1 MAATP
6 EDATDPEPFSPSVFL
21 DLPPTPQP
29 HHDGDGDGDLAE
41 SDDLQVLPFIRRMLM
56 EDTDD
61 SILYQEY
68 PDHPALL
75 RAQQP
80 FAQILSVGSTS
91 TATTHAAAT
100 DSASG
105 SSATTNSNGFADA
118 TWPYDPVELSQLLF
132 SRTRSGTGVGLD
144 GFTGGDANA
153 FSSSGQGRA
162 SACGQARAFFNAG
175 DTATIQSSSFGD
187 GVRVTM
193 DMLNQAFLKGMEE
206 ANKFL
211 PPTTTTIF
219 GLGATSR
226 EHLPGPRDGSML
238 PRAFPLPN
246 TNSVVDSRGCK
257 NRHSWDDLD
266 DDAETGR
273 RSNKLLAP
281 EPEENGEQVD
291 DVFVKGYELAM
302 EKMHGLSISTN
313 NGSASDGKAKRK
325 SAAQT
330 NEAVDLRTLL
340 THCAE
345 AVSTGDRRS
354 AAELL
359 RQIRQRSS
367 PRGDT
372 SQRLAHCFAEAL
384 EARLAGTGAQVHR
397 SLVARR
403 TSGGVHFL
411 RAYKLYLEVCSFKM
425 IAFKFAHIAICKAI
439 TGRKKVHIVDYG
451 DHYGFHWPPL
461 LEAWKDRDGG
471 PPEVRITSID
481 RPQPGFRPAV
491 RIEETGRRL
500 SDFARRRGVPFRF
513 RSVVASKW
521 EMVCADDLDIE
532 PDEVLIVNGLFHF
545 GKLMD
550 EGVDI
555 DNTSP
560 RDMVLR
566 NIQKMRPD
574 VFILCVENS
583 SYNAPFFV
591 TRFREALY
599 YYSAMFD
606 IMDATTPRD
615 NEERLLVEQDILGCC
630 VLNAIACEGSE
641 RMERP
646 ETYKQWQV
654 RGHRAGLKQLPLNPN
669 TVNYLSKKVKDG
681 YHKDFVVDVD
691 QQWILQGWKGRI
703 LYAMSTWVADDSC
716 PRANVL

>member
-6 EDATDPEPFSPSVFL
+6 EDVAEPEPFPPSIFL
-21 DLPPTPQP
+21 DLPPTPHPQP
-29 HHDGDGDGDLAE
+29 DGDGDDLQAS
-41 SDDLQVLPFIRRMLM
+41 SDDMVVPFIRRMLM
-56 EDTDD
+56 EEEEDTDD
-61 SILYQEY
+61 NILYQQY
-68 PDHPALL
+68 PDHRALL
-75 RAQQP
+75 LAQQP
-80 FAQILSVGSTS
+80 FAQILSAGSTS
-91 TATTHAAAT
+91 TATHTHAAAN

-105 SSATTNSNGFADA
+105 SSATTNSNGAPAFANA
-118 TWPYDPVELSQLLF
+118 TWPYDPVEFSQLLRC
-132 SRTRSGTGVGLD
+132 RTRSGTGAGLD
-144 GFTGGDANA
+144 GFTGGDGNDS
-153 FSSSGQGRA
+153 FSSPGQGRA
-162 SACGQARAFFNAG
+162 SACGQARAFFNGG
-175 DTATIQSSSFGD
+175 DTATIQSSSLGD
-187 GVRVTM
+187 GVGVTM

-211 PPTTTTIF
+211 PTTTIAII
-219 GLGATSR
+219 GLDGDTATP
-226 EHLPGPRDGSML
+226 LFRDGSML
-238 PRAFPLPN
+238 LPRVFALPN
-246 TNSVVDSRGCK
+246 TYSVVDGRVSGRGCK
-257 NRHSWDDLD
+257 NRHDWDDMD

-281 EPEENGEQVD
+281 EPEENREQVD
-291 DVFVKGYELAM
+291 DVFVKGYEMAI
-302 EKMHGLSISTN
+302 EKMHGLSISNN

-325 SAAQT
+325 SAAQA

-354 AAELL
+354 ATDHL

-367 PRGDT
+367 PRGDA

-403 TSGGVHFL
+403 TSCGVNFL
-411 RAYKLYLEVCSFKM
+411 RAYKLY
-425 IAFKFAHIAICKAI
+425 
-439 TGRKKVHIVDYG
+439 
-451 DHYGFHWPPL
+451 

-481 RPQPGFRPAV
+481 RPQPGFRPAA
-491 RIEETGRRL
+491 RIEVTGRRL

-521 EMVCADDLDIE
+521 EMVCADDMDIE

-560 RDMVLR
+560 RDM
-566 NIQKMRPD
+566 
-574 VFILCVENS
+574 NS

-641 RMERP
+641 RVERP
-646 ETYKQWQV
+646 KTYKQWQV

-669 TVNYLSKKVKDG
+669 TVKYLSKKVKDG

-691 QQWILQGWKGRI
+691 QQWLLQGWKGRI
-703 LYAMSTWVADDSC
+703 LYAMSTWVADDAISHSC
-716 PRANVL
+716 SHPFNKHDTCF

>member
-6 EDATDPEPFSPSVFL
+6 EDVADPEPFSPSLFL
-21 DLPPTPQP
+21 DLPPTPHP
-29 HHDGDGDGDLAE
+29 HHPDGEGDGE
-41 SDDLQVLPFIRRMLM
+41 DDLQVLPFISRMLM
-56 EDTDD
+56 EEEGTDD
-61 SILYQEY
+61 DAILYQEY
-68 PDHPALL
+68 PDHHPALL
-75 RAQQP
+75 RAKQP
-80 FAQILSVGSTS
+80 FAQILS
-91 TATTHAAAT
+91 APAAAT
-100 DSASG
+100 DSVSG
-105 SSATTNSNGFADA
+105 PVTTNSAFDAFADA
-118 TWPYDPVELSQLLF
+118 TWPYDPVELSELLF
-132 SRTRSGTGVGLD
+132 SRTRSGTGVGVH
-144 GFTGGDANA
+144 GFTGGADAANS
-153 FSSSGQGRA
+153 FSSPGPGVGQGSA

-175 DTATIQSSSFGD
+175 DTATIQSSSIGY
-187 GVRVTM
+187 GVAVTM

-211 PPTTTTIF
+211 PTTTTIF
-219 GLGATSR
+219 GPDATSR
-226 EHLPGPRDGSML
+226 EHLPIS
-238 PRAFPLPN
+238 
-246 TNSVVDSRGCK
+246 SVVDYGRVSGRGCK
-257 NRHSWDDLD
+257 NRHNWDDD
-266 DDAETGR
+266 DDTGR

-281 EPEENGEQVD
+281 EPEKNGEQVD
-291 DVFVKGYELAM
+291 AVFVQGYEMAI
-302 EKMHGLSISTN
+302 EKMHGLSISNDN
-313 NGSASDGKAKRK
+313 NNNGKAKRK
-325 SAAQT
+325 SAAQGD
-330 NEAVDLRTLL
+330 EAVDLRTLL

-354 AAELL
+354 ATELL

-367 PRGDT
+367 PRGDA

-384 EARLAGTGAQVHR
+384 EARLAGTGA
-397 SLVARR
+397 LVAARR
-403 TSGGVHFL
+403 TSGSGGVDFL

-439 TGRKKVHIVDYG
+439 NITGRKKVHIVEYG
-451 DHYGFHWPPL
+451 DQHGLHWPPL
-461 LEAWKDRDGG
+461 LEAWSKDRDGG

-481 RPQPGFRPAV
+481 CPQPGFRPAA

-521 EMVCADDLDIE
+521 ETVCADDLDIE
-532 PDEVLIVNGLFHF
+532 PDDDDEVLVVNGLFHF
-545 GKLMD
+545 GRLMD

-591 TRFREALY
+591 TRFREALF

-606 IMDATTPRD
+606 MMETTTPRRD
-615 NEERLLVEQDILGCC
+615 SEERLLVEQDILGAC

-641 RMERP
+641 RVERP

-669 TVNYLSKKVKDG
+669 TVKYLTRKVKDG

-691 QQWILQGWKGRI
+691 QQWLLQGWKGRI
-703 LYAMSTWVADDSC
+703 LYAMSTWVADHTQLSQS
-716 PRANVL
+716 

>member
-1 MAATP
+1 M
-6 EDATDPEPFSPSVFL
+6 
-21 DLPPTPQP
+21 
-29 HHDGDGDGDLAE
+29 
-41 SDDLQVLPFIRRMLM
+41 
-56 EDTDD
+56 
-61 SILYQEY
+61 
-68 PDHPALL
+68 L
-75 RAQQP
+75 RACDHG
-80 FAQILSVGSTS
+80 SVLAGNTK
-91 TATTHAAAT
+91 
-100 DSASG
+100 G
-105 SSATTNSNGFADA
+105 NSD
-118 TWPYDPVELSQLLF
+118 
-132 SRTRSGTGVGLD
+132 
-144 GFTGGDANA
+144 
-153 FSSSGQGRA
+153 
-162 SACGQARAFFNAG
+162 RAFFNAG

-211 PPTTTTIF
+211 PATTTTIF
-219 GLGATSR
+219 GLDGTSR
-226 EHLPGPRDGSML
+226 EHLAIRDGSMV
-238 PRAFPLPN
+238 PRVFALPN
-246 TNSVVDSRGCK
+246 TNSVADGRVSGRGCK
-257 NRHSWDDLD
+257 NRHNWD

-273 RSNKLLAP
+273 RSNKLLAQ

-302 EKMHGLSISTN
+302 EKMHGLSISSN
-313 NGSASDGKAKRK
+313 NGSTSDGKAKRK

-354 AAELL
+354 ATELL
-359 RQIRQRSS
+359 RQIKQRSS
-367 PRGDT
+367 PRGDA

-403 TSGGVHFL
+403 TSGGVDFL

-439 TGRKKVHIVDYG
+439 TVTKKVHIVDYG
-451 DHYGFHWPPL
+451 DHHGFHWPPL

-481 RPQPGFRPAV
+481 SPQPGFRPAA

-500 SDFARRRGVPFRF
+500 NDFARRRGVPFRF

-599 YYSAMFD
+599 NFTALFD
-606 IMDATTPRD
+606 MMDTILPRD
-615 NEERLLVEQDILGCC
+615 NDSRLLFTIYCDIYNFL
-630 VLNAIACEGSE
+630 I
-641 RMERP
+641 
-646 ETYKQWQV
+646 
-654 RGHRAGLKQLPLNPN
+654 
-669 TVNYLSKKVKDG
+669 
-681 YHKDFVVDVD
+681 
-691 QQWILQGWKGRI
+691 
-703 LYAMSTWVADDSC
+703 
-716 PRANVL
+716 